1 MLTKKQK
8 INNNQN
14 IPKLFTGKFEIILMQ
29 NALVIPQIRNA
40 KFDWEYFI
48 PHVGLFRI
56 SSALKKTK
64 IKNYFFLFN

>member
-40 KFDWEYFI
+40 KFD
-48 PHVGLFRI
+48 
-56 SSALKKTK
+56 
-64 IKNYFFLFN
+64 